1 MRTPYRSRSILD
13 ECLLSSSKWSA
24 ECILDLRFLQA
35 MKLSDPLA
43 LAWQTTISRKGDDAA
58 VFDATG
64 SVARSFRD
72 IEGHARAFEAKMD
85 KLLPGAVVAVQ
96 IGNHEEWPAVF
107 IACLR
112 KQLVVLPLDQSIGQQ
127 QRDAALEICSAG
139 AVVSGGALEKEDF
152 PSKSSSQVTRLRTT
166 DTKVDWGLNVPSLL
180 KLTSGTTAAPR
191 AIRFRS
197 HQLLADC
204 NQICDTMGISDDDLN
219 FGVIPIS
226 HSYGFS
232 NLLTPLIARGVPM
245 VVSRDRTPRAVLA
258 DLACTG
264 ATVFPG
270 TPVFYQAFGGT
281 GELPPLPKLRL
292 CISAGAPLS
301 SAVAKKFFEKF
312 GQPVHSFYGASECGG
327 ICYDRCGTIF
337 ENGLVG
343 EPMLSVDVEL
353 IDTKESASQIRV
365 RSAAVSDGYFPEAND
380 QKLGNGAFVPDDL
393 LARHASALK
402 IVGRVSDVI
411 NVAGKKVN
419 PAEVE
424 AHLLCFKGV
433 RQAVVFGRP
442 TGAGLRN
449 EEVAACV
456 VVSPQV
462 SESDLLRFCRAALS
476 AWQVPKR
483 IFVVDPIP
491 TNERGKISRRELA
504 RRFSGG
510 PESSPLRTLA
520 S

>member
-1 MRTPYRSRSILD
+1 MKHGDS
-13 ECLLSSSKWSA
+13 LL
-24 ECILDLRFLQA
+24 
-35 MKLSDPLA
+35 

-64 SVARSFRD
+64 RIATSFRD

-85 KLLPGAVVAVQ
+85 KLLAGAVVAVQ
-96 IGNHEEWPAVF
+96 IGNHENWPAVF

-112 KQLVVLPLDQSIGQQ
+112 KQLVVLPLDESIGEQ
-127 QRDAALEICSAG
+127 QRDAALEICRASALVS
-139 AVVSGGALEKEDF
+139 AV
-152 PSKSSSQVTRLRTT
+152 PSDSPQIIRLRTA
-166 DTKVDWGLNVPSLL
+166 DTTADWGENVPSLL

-204 NQICDTMGISDDDLN
+204 NQICDTMDISNDDLN
-219 FGVIPIS
+219 FGVIPVS

-232 NLLTPLIARGVPM
+232 NLLTPLMARGVPM

-258 DLACTG
+258 DLARTG

-270 TPVFYQAFGGT
+270 TPAFYQAFCDLGDV
-281 GELPPLPKLRL
+281 PPLPKLRL

-312 GQPVHSFYGASECGG
+312 KQPIHSFYGASECGG
-327 ICYDRCGTIF
+327 ICYDRHGTTF
-337 ENGLVG
+337 EDGLVG
-343 EPMLSVDVEL
+343 QPMQGVEVEL
-353 IDTKESASQIRV
+353 IDPTESASQIRV
-365 RSAAVSDGYFPEAND
+365 RSAAVSDGYFPEPND
-380 QKLGNGAFVPDDL
+380 QKLSNGVFVPDDL
-393 LARHASALK
+393 LERHDSALK
-402 IVGRVSDVI
+402 IVGRISDVI

-424 AHLLCFKGV
+424 AHLLRFKGV

-456 VVSPQV
+456 RASPDV
-462 SESDLLRFCRAALS
+462 SESDLLRFCRTALS
-476 AWQVPKR
+476 GWQVPKR
-483 IFVVDPIP
+483 IFIVDIIP

-504 RRFSGG
+504 RQFSGRDG
-510 PESSPLRTLA
+510 SSPLRTLA